1 MADFFLWRFP
11 LSVGH
16 SKKRPLNIKV
26 SWFYLWSHYNHTEYL
41 RYTFLCPLVTSLF
54 FQSIDTLKLKLLFSD
69 NLCMSGF
76 LNKSRFFIE
85 ILSVLDDLRQGVD
98 QGLCEQANVQIH
110 LQQPEPWSGV
120 CRGYCHHLQDERCQ

>member
-1 MADFFLWRFP
+1 MKIPIVYRPFQKKTFKYKGFVILFMIP
-11 LSVGH
+11 L
-16 SKKRPLNIKV
+16 
-26 SWFYLWSHYNHTEYL
+26 HTEYPC
-41 RYTFLCPLVTSLF
+41 YTFLCPLVTSLF